1 MPPLQNNLDDL
12 WTRFVLMLRKQHP
25 FLASLAMFARFE
37 PDNQV
42 HIAETAGQ
50 TLQVDPGFLSS
61 LPRPEQTSYLLHQ
74 LLHLALNHQQRMGER
89 EQSRWNEAAD
99 IVVNQIIRET
109 TRFPAAPRTYFETG
123 FAGYSVEEVYQ
134 LLPPVNKNCQSTESA
149 PNHQPS
155 VPQQSTSSNT
165 NTEGGSDTNK
175 PGSDNMDGDGTP
187 HHDLL
192 REPSV
197 GLQQQSTNSHNYWRG
212 ALATVQQLAND
223 QIAIGQ
229 AEQNASHLPAGV
241 LPGDTTSSLAI
252 ELEILREDS
261 LDWRAMLRHYMIPSR
276 NDYVEFDPRL
286 LHQGLH
292 LEYLQSEQLRVDIII
307 DTSGSIERDQLSS
320 FMNEV
325 VAILNSHPDII
336 AQLFY
341 IDVELN
347 GPHLLQRNQP
357 LPQPVGDGGTS
368 FVPYFNFL
376 ATEYSL
382 LERPSVAIYFT
393 DGFGEFPAE
402 PPDIDVLWVVPP
414 RSFDQAQYLYCL
426 TERNPNRPLFPFG
439 VKVDLKD

>member
-1 MPPLQNNLDDL
+1 MSQQQKNLDNL
-12 WTRFVLMLRKQHP
+12 WTRAILTLRKHHP

-37 PDNQV
+37 PDSRV
-42 HIAETAGQ
+42 RIAETAGQ
-50 TLQVDPGFLSS
+50 TLRVEPEFLLS
-61 LPRPEQTSYLLHQ
+61 LPRPEQISYLLHQ

-89 EQSRWNEAAD
+89 EQSHWNDAAD
-99 IVVNQIIRET
+99 IVVNQIIRDT
-109 TRFPAAPRTYFETG
+109 TRFPVAPRTCSETG

-134 LLPPVNKNCQSTESA
+134 LLLSATINCQSSPQTGESKPPHDSFCPATET
-149 PNHQPS
+149 PDKG
-155 VPQQSTSSNT
+155 
-165 NTEGGSDTNK
+165 ESDTGKSESMVNA
-175 PGSDNMDGDGTP
+175 P

-192 REPSV
+192 RQPSAD
-197 GLQQQSTNSHNYWRG
+197 LQQQSANSQNYWRG
-212 ALATVQQLAND
+212 ALATVQQLANGH
-223 QIAIGQ
+223 IAIGQ
-229 AEQNASHLPAGV
+229 AEQNASHLPAGL

-276 NDYVEFDPRL
+276 NDYVEFDPRV
-286 LHQGLH
+286 LHQGLY

-307 DTSGSIERDQLSS
+307 DTSGSIELQQLSR

-325 VAILNSHPDII
+325 EAILNSHPDII
-336 AQLFY
+336 ARLFY

-357 LPQPVGDGGTS
+357 LPQPVGQGGTS

-376 ATEYSL
+376 ATEPSL
-382 LERPSVAIYFT
+382 LERPSVVIYFT

-402 PPDIDVLWVVPP
+402 PPAIDVLWVVPP
-414 RSFDQAQYLYCL
+414 LSNDQREFLSLFNQQ
-426 TERNPNRPLFPFG
+426 NRKRPVFPFG

>member
-42 HIAETAGQ
+42 RIAETAGQ
-50 TLQVDPGFLSS
+50 TLRVEPEFLLS
-61 LPRPEQTSYLLHQ
+61 LSRPEQTSYLLHQ

-109 TRFPAAPRTYFETG
+109 TRFPAAPRTCSKTG

-134 LLPPVNKNCQSTESA
+134 RLPSTL
-149 PNHQPS
+149 Q
-155 VPQQSTSSNT
+155 QQSKH
-165 NTEGGSDTNK
+165 GA
-175 PGSDNMDGDGTP
+175 P

-192 REPSV
+192 RQPSV
-197 GLQQQSTNSHNYWRG
+197 DLQQQSKQSQSYWRG

-223 QIAIGQ
+223 HIAIGL
-229 AEQNASHLPAGV
+229 AEQNASHLPAGL

-252 ELEILREDS
+252 ELEILRQDS

-286 LHQGLH
+286 LHQGLY
-292 LEYLQSEQLRVDIII
+292 LEYLQSEQLHVDIII
-307 DTSGSIERDQLSS
+307 DTSGSIERDQLSR
-320 FMNEV
+320 FLNEV
-325 VAILNSHPDII
+325 EAILNSHPDII
-336 AQLFY
+336 ARLFY

-376 ATEYSL
+376 ATEHSL

-414 RSFDQAQYLYCL
+414 R
-426 TERNPNRPLFPFG
+426 
-439 VKVDLKD
+439 

>member
-1 MPPLQNNLDDL
+1 MPSLQNNLDDL
-12 WTRFVLMLRKQHP
+12 WTRFVLTLRKQHP
-25 FLASLAMFARFE
+25 FLASLAMFARFQ

-42 HIAETAGQ
+42 RIAETAGQ
-50 TLQVDPGFLSS
+50 TLRVEPGFLLS
-61 LPRPEQTSYLLHQ
+61 LSRPEQISYLLHQ

-89 EQSRWNEAAD
+89 DQLRWNLAAD

-109 TRFPAAPRTYFETG
+109 TRFPAAPRTYSKTG
-123 FAGYSVEEVYQ
+123 FAGYSVEEVYHF
-134 LLPPVNKNCQSTESA
+134 LPPGNQCVANDSGTLMT
-149 PNHQPS
+149 PNAEVHCDLRHQTYNN
-155 VPQQSTSSNT
+155 QQGNSR
-165 NTEGGSDTNK
+165 SD
-175 PGSDNMDGDGTP
+175 S
-187 HHDLL
+187 L
-192 REPSV
+192 S
-197 GLQQQSTNSHNYWRG
+197 YWRG

-223 QIAIGQ
+223 HIAIGL

-286 LHQGLH
+286 LHQGLY
-292 LEYLQSEQLRVDIII
+292 LEYLQSEQLHVDIII
-307 DTSGSIERDQLSS
+307 DTSGSIKRDQLSR

-325 VAILNSHPDII
+325 EAILNSHPDII
-336 AQLFY
+336 ARLFY

-368 FVPYFNFL
+368 FMPYFNFL
-376 ATEYSL
+376 ATEHSL
-382 LERPSVAIYFT
+382 LECPSVAIYFT
-393 DGFGEFPAE
+393 DGFGEFPAK

-414 RSFDQAQYLYCL
+414 RSFDQQEYLSSL
-426 TERNPNRPLFPFG
+426 TQRNPNRPLFPFG

>member
-1 MPPLQNNLDDL
+1 MPTLQKNLDDL
-12 WTRFVLMLRKQHP
+12 WTRFVLTLRRQHP
-25 FLASLAMFARFE
+25 FLASLAMFARFQ
-37 PDNQV
+37 PDNQI

-50 TLQVDPGFLSS
+50 TLRVEPEFLLS
-61 LPRPEQTSYLLHQ
+61 LSRPEQTSYLLHQ

-109 TRFPAAPRTYFETG
+109 TRFPAAPRTCSKTG

-134 LLPPVNKNCQSTESA
+134 LLPPPPQNGQSSQPDSSSVNTETQNKEESDTGN
-149 PNHQPS
+149 PGSESMDRTPHQDLLRQPS
-155 VPQQSTSSNT
+155 V
-165 NTEGGSDTNK
+165 D
-175 PGSDNMDGDGTP
+175 
-187 HHDLL
+187 
-192 REPSV
+192 
-197 GLQQQSTNSHNYWRG
+197 LQQQSTNSQNYWRG

-223 QIAIGQ
+223 HIAIGQ

-276 NDYVEFDPRL
+276 NDYVEFDPRF
-286 LHQGLH
+286 LHQGLY

-307 DTSGSIERDQLSS
+307 DTSSSIERDQLSN

-325 VAILNSHPDII
+325 EAILNSHPDII
-336 AQLFY
+336 ARLFY
-341 IDVELN
+341 IDVKLN

-414 RSFDQAQYLYCL
+414 RSFDQQEYLSAL
-426 TERNPNRPLFPFG
+426 TERNPNLPLFPFG

>member
-1 MPPLQNNLDDL
+1 MPSLQNNLDDL
-12 WTRFVLMLRKQHP
+12 WTRFVLTLRKQHP
-25 FLASLAMFARFE
+25 FLASLAMFARFQ

-42 HIAETAGQ
+42 RIAETAGQ
-50 TLQVDPGFLSS
+50 TLRVEPEFLLS
-61 LPRPEQTSYLLHQ
+61 LSRPEQTSYLLHQ

-109 TRFPAAPRTYFETG
+109 TRFPAAPRTCSKTG

-134 LLPPVNKNCQSTESA
+134 LLPPPPQNCQGSQQTGEDKTPPDSSSANTETPDKEESDTGKPA
-149 PNHQPS
+149 PGNTLKATHQDLLRQPS
-155 VPQQSTSSNT
+155 VA
-165 NTEGGSDTNK
+165 
-175 PGSDNMDGDGTP
+175 
-187 HHDLL
+187 
-192 REPSV
+192 
-197 GLQQQSTNSHNYWRG
+197 LQQQSTNSQNYWRG

-223 QIAIGQ
+223 HIAIGL
-229 AEQNASHLPAGV
+229 AEQNASHLPAGM

-286 LHQGLH
+286 LHQGLY
-292 LEYLQSEQLRVDIII
+292 LEFLQSEQLRVDIII
-307 DTSGSIERDQLSS
+307 DTSRSIKRDQLSR
-320 FMNEV
+320 FLNEV
-325 VAILNSHPDII
+325 EAILNSHPDII
-336 AQLFY
+336 ARLFY

-376 ATEYSL
+376 ATEHSL
-382 LERPSVAIYFT
+382 LERPSVVIYFT

>member
-1 MPPLQNNLDDL
+1 MFPFQDNLDDL
-12 WTRFVLMLRKQHP
+12 WTRFVLTLRRQHP
-25 FLASLAMFARFE
+25 FLASLAMFARFQ

-50 TLQVDPGFLSS
+50 TLQVEPGFLSS
-61 LPRPEQTSYLLHQ
+61 LPQPEQTSYLLHQ

-109 TRFPAAPRTYFETG
+109 TRFPAAPRTCSKTG

-134 LLPPVNKNCQSTESA
+134 LLPPVNMDESA
-149 PNHQPS
+149 ASQQPS
-155 VPQQSTSSNT
+155 APQQCTSSNAG
-165 NTEGGSDTNK
+165 TEGDSDTGK
-175 PGSDNMDGDGTP
+175 PSSKNMNGTP

-192 REPSV
+192 RQPSV
-197 GLQQQSTNSHNYWRG
+197 DLQQQSTNSQNYWRG
-212 ALATVQQLAND
+212 ALATVQQLANGH
-223 QIAIGQ
+223 IAIGQ
-229 AEQNASHLPAGV
+229 AEQNASHLPAGL

-286 LHQGLH
+286 LHQGLY

-307 DTSGSIERDQLSS
+307 DTSTSIERDQLSS
-320 FMNEV
+320 FLNEV
-325 VAILNSHPDII
+325 EAILNSHPDII
-336 AQLFY
+336 ARLFY
-341 IDVELN
+341 IDIELN

-376 ATEYSL
+376 ATEHSL

-402 PPDIDVLWVVPP
+402 PPGIDVLWVVPP
-414 RSFDQAQYLYCL
+414 RSANQQEYLSWLAQ
-426 TERNPNRPLFPFG
+426 RNPKSPLFPFG
-439 VKVDLKD
+439 GKVDLKD